1 SADDGDSRSAG
12 GGVRGGGGM
21 GAVAR
26 NAAPICRYYARA
38 CDADNHAVREA
49 GCQGIAE
56 LARKVGG
63 HPVYAGYLSPHVGAL
78 LQALIMCFHDESWP
92 VRDEACLACGT
103 FCLAYPEECEPELG
117 TLFERW
123 TEQLTD
129 QIWSVR
135 GGRGRGARGR
145 RGGVRARPVRE
156 GPVRSPEGRAGREG
170 PAGHVPRGLREPP
183 ERHRRAHEPA
193 AVQLRQPR
201 PEAAEGRRGADR
213 LLELRRE
220 QAQGAVGGDGR
231 VRLPAKGALR
241 AVPRPGLDRA
251 RGRRRDGRHAAAADD
266 GARRRLPAVS
276 LSPERR
282 PEDDA
287 LAPAPADRGGAR
299 QAPVQGAVPRPVRG
313 PPGQEPRREER
324 DVAAFG
330 PRGGAVRRGPGV
342 ADRPGGVPGQA
353 RGGGDGRGFRLRQG
367 HGGEA
372 EGEGSGRRGWQVPR
386 RSRGD
391 VPFPLCPPDD
401 RLGS

>member
-1 SADDGDSRSAG
+1 MPGHR
-12 GGVRGGGGM
+12 R
-21 GAVAR
+21 
-26 NAAPICRYYARA
+26 ARA
-38 CDADNHAVREA
+38 EGRRPPRVRRVPLAARRGAPPGADHVLPRR
-49 GCQGIAE
+49 E
-56 LARKVGG
+56 LARQGRGV
-63 HPVYAGYLSPHVGAL
+63 P
-78 LQALIMCFHDESWP
+78 C
-92 VRDEACLACGT
+92 VRDVLPGVPGRVRAGARDSLREVDRAAHRPDL
-103 FCLAYPEECEPELG
+103 
-117 TLFERW
+117 ER
-123 TEQLTD
+123 E
-129 QIWSVR
+129 

-156 GPVRSPEGRAGREG
+156 GPGRRPEKRFGREG
-170 PAGHVPRGLREPP
+170 PARHVPRGLRENP

-299 QAPVQGAVPRPVRG
+299 QAPVQDAVPRPVRG

-353 RGGGDGRGFRLRQG
+353 RGGGYGRGFRLRQG

-386 RSRGD
+386 RCRGD
-391 VPFPLCPPDD
+391 VPFPLWPPDD